1 MGKPSGKCRIPTAS
15 GDRDGG
21 KGFKKMGKFSV
32 VESPAA
38 SSPPPFSQGSKKSGP
53 KYHGGK

>member
-1 MGKPSGKCRIPTAS
+1 MKYPKGKLRVPTAS

-21 KGFKKMGKFSV
+21 EGSKKMGKLSV
-32 VESPAA
+32 IETPAA
-38 SSPPPFSQGSKKSGP
+38 SSSPPWGKGSKGSGP